1 MLPLVLLPHE
11 GRVATVTRRWQWDAM
26 GVRRRSV
33 SFFARTNGDART
45 VKSRGPDT
53 PMLVSALMRKHHAQW
68 WPTSP
73 AHQGDREAAVK
84 TVAQGRPGDSGCTCG
99 SCRLHFFR
107 RRATGVSGRPAFP
120 VPSVSKRANQTNSS
134 DAISAARRRCH
145 VRSRVHGDLLWSDP
159 LCRDR
164 PSRRLPTVV
173 IARESGRSSTPRP
186 FGSPA
191 AVSTYWVARS
201 SRATTPGLGNDVLS
215 QSTCHRWQ
223 NHRTMVTLPRRGCDA
238 RPEPTYPRGLI
249 DP

>member
-26 GVRRRSV
+26 GVCRRSV

-84 TVAQGRPGDSGCTCG
+84 TVAQGRPGDLGCTCG
-99 SCRLHFFR
+99 TCRLHSFR
-107 RRATGVSGRPAFP
+107 RRAMGVSRRPAFP
-120 VPSVSKRANQTNSS
+120 VPSVLKRVIGINSS
-134 DAISAARRRCH
+134 GAVSAARVRRY
-145 VRSRVHGDLLWSDP
+145 VHDDLLCIDLPPSA
-159 LCRDR
+159 R
-164 PSRRLPTVV
+164 PGRRPPTTV

-186 FGSPA
+186 LGSA
-191 AVSTYWVARS
+191 TAVTEYWVART
-201 SRATTPGLGNDVLS
+201 SRATTPRAGA
-215 QSTCHRWQ
+215 
-223 NHRTMVTLPRRGCDA
+223 A
-238 RPEPTYPRGLI
+238 RPQSSLATAGKITASWLHWPSEAATRVRNQHIPGALSI
-249 DP
+249 L